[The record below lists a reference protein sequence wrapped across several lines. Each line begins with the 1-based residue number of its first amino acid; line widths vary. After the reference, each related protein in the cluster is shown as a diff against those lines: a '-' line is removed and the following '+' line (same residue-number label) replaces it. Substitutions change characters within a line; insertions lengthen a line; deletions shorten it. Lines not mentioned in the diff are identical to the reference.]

1 MDKQTLRK
9 FAKEKR
15 ESLDIEKIS
24 SYIIE
29 KLIQTEVYKSS
40 KNIMIY
46 YPLEREIN
54 LIPLL
59 NDASKQFYLPR
70 IKGKEL
76 ECCNYSLGDEL
87 STSSFKTKEPVC
99 QACSHLKIDTIIVPA
114 LACDKNGYRLGYG
127 GGFYDRFLS
136 KTKTYKICCIP
147 SELIFDS
154 VFPEKHDIKMDL
166 IITENLL
173 LEFFQ

>member
-15 ESLDIEKIS
+15 KSLDIETIS
-24 SYIIE
+24 SRIIK
-29 KLIQTEVYKSS
+29 KLVQTEVYKSS
-40 KNIMIY
+40 SNIMIY

-54 LIPLL
+54 LLSLL
-59 NDASKQFYLPR
+59 NDSSKQFYLPR
-70 IKGKEL
+70 IKGEGL
-76 ECCNYSLGDEL
+76 ECCTYSLGDEL

-99 QACSHLKIDTIIVPA
+99 TACKDLDIDIIIVPA
-114 LACDKNGYRLGYG
+114 LACDKHGYRLGYG
-127 GGFYDRFLS
+127 GGFYDRFLNG
-136 KTKTYKICCIP
+136 TKAYKICCLP

-154 VFPEKHDIKMDL
+154 VFSEKHDIKMDL

-173 LEFFQ
+173 FEFF